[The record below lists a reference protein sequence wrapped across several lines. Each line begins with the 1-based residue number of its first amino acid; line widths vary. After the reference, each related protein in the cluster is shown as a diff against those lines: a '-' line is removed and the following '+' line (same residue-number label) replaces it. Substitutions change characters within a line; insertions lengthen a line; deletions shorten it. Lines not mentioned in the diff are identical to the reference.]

1 MTTKTDPVTTQQ
13 GTVEHID
20 PTVIVVEA
28 NVRTVAKLDTE
39 FLASIKQNGV
49 LTPILA
55 RRDEQ
60 GNVIV
65 RAGQLRTLAAREV
78 GLATIPAYIVDA
90 DEKVV
95 DRIVQQMAENEHR
108 QAMTD
113 ADRVAA
119 YQQLAFE
126 GLTPTVIAK
135 RLGTKTAT
143 VKAGI
148 AVAQNGTAAS
158 AIVSHSL
165 TLDQAA
171 TLIEFEGD
179 DDTVSRLIAEAG
191 KNPGGFAHAAQRA
204 RDERKRAAVI
214 AEATVDATARGYVI
228 LDRQPSSW
236 QVEDHTSIHD
246 LNTAEGQR
254 VTVES
259 IEAVEG
265 RAVYIDTN
273 WDGDVRVSYYLP
285 TNGFK
290 AAGFKKSS
298 GSGSNSG
305 PMTDEEKAQRRTLI
319 ANNKA
324 WISAEVVR
332 RDWLATFLSR
342 KTLPKD
348 AAQFVAQGLTTH
360 GLNVGT
366 AARDGNSLAHTLMGV
381 ERGAYY
387 DRDKLAGIVETTP
400 SKAQHV
406 TLAIVLGGI
415 ESSTSKVTWRNPT
428 ERDSLYFAQLAA
440 WGYDLSD
447 VEQIVVDHE
456 KNRAAAKAAQGE
468 AAQTDAEP
476 VDLEPVEVEQDDT
489 GDDFDEE

>member
-1 MTTKTDPVTTQQ
+1 MTTNSAPVTTQQ

-20 PTVIVVEA
+20 PKVIVVEA
-28 NVRTVAKLDTE
+28 NVRTEAKLDTE

-55 RRDEQ
+55 RRDQQ

-65 RAGQLRTLAAREV
+65 RAGQRRTLAARQV
-78 GLATIPAYIVDA
+78 GLATMPAYIVEA
-90 DEKVV
+90 DEKTV

-108 QAMTD
+108 EAVTD

-135 RLGTKTAT
+135 RLGTKAAT

-148 AVAQNGTAAS
+148 AVAENRTAAS

-179 DDTVSRLIAEAG
+179 DDTVASLIEEAG

-214 AEATVDATARGYVI
+214 AEAAADATARGYAI

-246 LNTAEGQR
+246 LNTAEGER
-254 VTVES
+254 VTVEH

-265 RAVYIDTN
+265 RAVYIDTT
-273 WDGDVRVSYYLP
+273 WEGTVRVSYYLP

-305 PMTDEEKAQRRTLI
+305 PMTDEEKAERKTLI

-332 RDWLATFLSR
+332 RDWLSTFLSR

-348 AAQFVAQGLTTH
+348 AAQFIAQGLTVH
-360 GLNVGT
+360 GLNVGS
-366 AARDGNSLAHTLMGV
+366 AARDGNALAHMLMGL
-381 ERGAYY
+381 ERGGFY
-387 DRDKLAGIVETTP
+387 DRDKLSGIVEATP

-406 TLAIVLGGI
+406 TLAVVLGGI
-415 ESSTSKVTWRNPT
+415 EASTSKVTWRNPGQ
-428 ERDSLYFAQLAA
+428 RDALYFSQLAA
-440 WGYDLSD
+440 WGYDLSE

-456 KNRAAAKAAQGE
+456 KNRAAAKAAQ
-468 AAQTDAEP
+468 ADA
-476 VDLEPVEVEQDDT
+476 EPVEVEQDDPA
-489 GDDFDEE
+489 DDFDESEE